1 MTGGC
6 TLRCNLL
13 FYLYIYIIACCMQF
27 RRQQGR
33 FSTLSGEVMEKGRH
47 SLEAC
52 WPVRKPKTSD
62 FFEVKFRCFAPK
74 VRRFATKK
82 SDVLHFRSLSL
93 QKKFCVFLLH
103 FLHQSLRFP
112 LYIGDFRWRI
122 GCRIQ
127 AGCRINPTFS
137 VSFILFFPLFGPQD
151 PAFSYDSVPDIARNC
166 SAIERFHD
174 NSSGKYPTRPCKT
187 GREVSQNSAVGV
199 G

>member
-1 MTGGC
+1 
-6 TLRCNLL
+6 
-13 FYLYIYIIACCMQF
+13 MQF

-33 FSTLSGEVMEKGRH
+33 FSTLFGEVMEKGRH

-112 LYIGDFRWRI
+112 LYIGDFR
-122 GCRIQ
+122 
-127 AGCRINPTFS
+127 
-137 VSFILFFPLFGPQD
+137 
-151 PAFSYDSVPDIARNC
+151 
-166 SAIERFHD
+166 
-174 NSSGKYPTRPCKT
+174 
-187 GREVSQNSAVGV
+187 
-199 G
+199 